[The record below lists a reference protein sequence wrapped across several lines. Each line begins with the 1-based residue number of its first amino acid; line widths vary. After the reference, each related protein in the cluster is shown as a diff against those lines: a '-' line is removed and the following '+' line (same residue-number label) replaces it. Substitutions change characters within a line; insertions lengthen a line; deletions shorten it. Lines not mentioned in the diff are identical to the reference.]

1 MARAGTSVSS
11 SAFPRFRELLEV
23 RVAPQ
28 ALCNLARV
36 VPERHRLDEICVPLE
51 VSLST
56 RFTTLHFLLMCFNID
71 LPSWRPVLELFLRE
85 DVSHC
90 KALLLRT
97 FLGFDL
103 RLVRLVLVSVF
114 RSLLVLPVNF
124 RLVRLSH
131 SRCSFRFSSVVF
143 LAIRCTKVT
152 TRPTGFTRLR
162 LCVGVVLTLVTSVFS
177 EVSFISVAIDIS
189 TNVLCLL
196 DATVRHIK

>member
-1 MARAGTSVSS
+1 M
-11 SAFPRFRELLEV
+11 
-23 RVAPQ
+23 
-28 ALCNLARV
+28 
-36 VPERHRLDEICVPLE
+36 
-51 VSLST
+51 
-56 RFTTLHFLLMCFNID
+56 HFLMMCFNID

-124 RLVRLSH
+124 RLVRLPH
-131 SRCSFRFSSVVF
+131 SRCSFRFSSLVF

-162 LCVGVVLTLVTSVFS
+162 LCVGVVLTLVTSVVS

-196 DATVRHIK
+196 DAAVRHLK